1 MNESSYIKAVIE
13 FQLAIIKELYK
24 NNKIGIKEYE
34 YASNKLQ
41 RNLDKVIVPKGL
53 IPAIVDIQV

>member
-1 MNESSYIKAVIE
+1 MNESSCIRIVIE

-34 YASNKLQ
+34 YAVNKLQ
-41 RNLDKVIVPKGL
+41 RKLEKVIVPKGL
-53 IPAIVDIQV
+53 VPALLDINV

>member
-1 MNESSYIKAVIE
+1 MNESSCNKTIIE

-34 YASNKLQ
+34 YAIAKLQ
-41 RNLDKVIVPKGL
+41 TKLEKIIIPKGL
-53 IPAIVDIQV
+53 VPAILDVKA

>member
-1 MNESSYIKAVIE
+1 MNESSCIRAVVE

-34 YASNKLQ
+34 YALEKLQ
-41 RNLDKVIVPKGL
+41 RKLEKNIVPKGL
-53 IPAIVDIQV
+53 VPAVLDINV

>member
-1 MNESSYIKAVIE
+1 MNESSCIRAVVE

-34 YASNKLQ
+34 YAIAKLQ
-41 RNLDKVIVPKGL
+41 AKLEKIIIPKGL
-53 IPAIVDIQV
+53 VPAILDINV